1 MQSLFILDLKS
12 VRTQR
17 ILVIAL
23 AIMAVLALMP
33 SPAHAAGIQV
43 PFITEF
49 GCSVV
54 QWLKGPL
61 AILIFIIV
69 CVATLVIGMITK
81 MDWARIITVCVIFGV
96 LIGLGSILSSSNYI
110 QNVSGMSA
118 CLQ

>member
-1 MQSLFILDLKS
+1 VQTLS
-12 VRTQR
+12 TQVNFTPSSR
-17 ILVIAL
+17 MLAVTLVLL
-23 AIMAVLALMP
+23 AMLAVIP

-43 PFITEF
+43 PFITDF

-110 QNVSGMSA
+110 QNVSGMAA